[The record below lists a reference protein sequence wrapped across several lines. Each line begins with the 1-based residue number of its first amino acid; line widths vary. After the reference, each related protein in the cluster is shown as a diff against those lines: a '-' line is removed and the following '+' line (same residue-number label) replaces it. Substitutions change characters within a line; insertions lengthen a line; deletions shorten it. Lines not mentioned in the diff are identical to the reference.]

1 MLANELDERC
11 SVLRLT
17 EQCSSHVALTSEL
30 QAPPPV
36 MRDPFSFRGFVEE
49 LYVTVKG
56 SFRVL
61 KSSIPTDQWAI
72 SLNMVFA
79 LENVP
84 SGRSPEQTVF
94 ST

>member
-17 EQCSSHVALTSEL
+17 EQCSSHVALISEL

-36 MRDPFSFRGFVEE
+36 MRDLFPFRGVVEE
-49 LYVTVKG
+49 LYVMAKG

-61 KSSIPTDQWAI
+61 KSAVPADQWEV
-72 SLNMVFA
+72 SLNKAFGLKMFPVA
-79 LENVP
+79 
-84 SGRSPEQTVF
+84 GARSRP
-94 ST
+94 